1 MAKTVENGFERT
13 SQFGSEQSLP
23 EFVIA
28 GRRSS
33 SVILLVPPIQN
44 STTSIPTT
52 AMNIHVNANTL
63 KYISLI
69 TLTLQNAILGLSMR
83 YARTRPGD
91 IFISSTA
98 VLMAELVKLVTCLI
112 LVFNEEGKDA
122 QKFVRT
128 LHKTIIAN
136 PLDTLKVCVPS
147 LVYIV
152 QNNLLYVSASHL
164 DAATYQVTYQLK
176 ILTTAMFAVII
187 LRRRLIQTQW
197 GALVLLIAGVVMVQ
211 LAQTVDETKVG
222 GKAQKSGPEQN
233 RLLGLWAALGA
244 CFLSGFAGIYFE
256 KILKGA
262 DISVWMRN
270 VQLSLLS
277 IPFGVI
283 TCFVNDGR
291 QIMKDGFFLGYDL
304 FIWYLIFLQAGGGLI
319 VAVVV
324 KYADNILKGFAT
336 SLAIVI
342 SCIASIYIFD
352 FKLTLSFAGGAGLVI
367 ASIFL
372 YGYAPKKSGTTNSTT
387 TATQKSQALL
397 EAEENL
403 LPRV

>member
-1 MAKTVENGFERT
+1 
-13 SQFGSEQSLP
+13 
-23 EFVIA
+23 
-28 GRRSS
+28 
-33 SVILLVPPIQN
+33 
-44 STTSIPTT
+44 
-52 AMNIHVNANTL
+52 MNIHMNANHL

-91 IFISSTA
+91 IFLSSTA
-98 VLMAELVKLVTCLI
+98 VLMSEVVKLITCLF
-112 LVFNEEGKDA
+112 LVFNEEGKDV
-122 QKFVRT
+122 QKFVKS

-136 PLDTLKVCVPS
+136 PMDTLKVCVPS

-176 ILTTAMFAVII
+176 ILTTAMFAVVI
-187 LRRRLIQTQW
+187 LRKKLLTTQW
-197 GALVLLIAGVVMVQ
+197 GALVLLLLGVILVQ
-211 LAQTVDETKVG
+211 LAQTVTEATE
-222 GKAQKSGPEQN
+222 AASAATNGPEQN
-233 RLLGLWAALGA
+233 RMLGLLSALGA

-262 DISVWMRN
+262 EISVWMRN

-277 IPFGVI
+277 IPFGTI
-283 TCFVNDGR
+283 TCFVSDASK
-291 QIMKDGFFLGYDL
+291 IFEHGFFFGYDV
-304 FIWYLIFLQAGGGLI
+304 FIWYLVVLQAGGGLI

-336 SLAIVI
+336 SLAIII
-342 SCIASIYIFD
+342 SCVASIYIFN
-352 FKLTLSFAGGAGLVI
+352 FNLTLTFSMGAALVI

-372 YGYAPKKSGTTNSTT
+372 YGYDPKKSTNSTGPIKVVT
-387 TATQKSQALL
+387 SGHLPHPD
-397 EAEENL
+397 EEKL
-403 LPRV
+403 LP

>member
-1 MAKTVENGFERT
+1 
-13 SQFGSEQSLP
+13 
-23 EFVIA
+23 
-28 GRRSS
+28 
-33 SVILLVPPIQN
+33 
-44 STTSIPTT
+44 
-52 AMNIHVNANTL
+52 MNIHMNTNTL
-63 KYISLI
+63 KYVSLL

-91 IFISSTA
+91 IFLSSTA
-98 VLMAELVKLVTCLI
+98 VLMAEFAKLITCLF

-122 QKFVRT
+122 QKFIRS
-128 LHKTIIAN
+128 LHRTIIAN
-136 PLDTLKVCVPS
+136 PVDTLKVCVPS

-176 ILTTAMFAVII
+176 ILTTAMFAVVI
-187 LRRRLIQTQW
+187 LRRKLLNTQW
-197 GALVLLIAGVVMVQ
+197 GALLLLVMGIVLVQ
-211 LAQTVDETKVG
+211 LAQTDGPASGSSGSG
-222 GKAQKSGPEQN
+222 GTSSPAAGGSAGSAGGPEQN
-233 RLLGLWAALGA
+233 RMLGLWAALGA

-262 DISVWMRN
+262 EISVWMRN

-277 IPFGVI
+277 IPFGLL
-283 TCFVNDGR
+283 TCFVNDAGR
-291 QIMKDGFFLGYDL
+291 IYDRGFFHGYDV
-304 FIWYLIFLQAGGGLI
+304 FVWYLVLLQAGGGLI

-336 SLAIVI
+336 SLAIII
-342 SCIASIYIFD
+342 SCVASIYIFD
-352 FKLTLSFAGGAGLVI
+352 FNLTLQFSFGAALVI

-372 YGYAPKKSGTTNSTT
+372 YGYDPSKQGSKPTSMQGPSGD
-387 TATQKSQALL
+387 
-397 EAEENL
+397 EEKL

>member
-1 MAKTVENGFERT
+1 
-13 SQFGSEQSLP
+13 
-23 EFVIA
+23 
-28 GRRSS
+28 
-33 SVILLVPPIQN
+33 
-44 STTSIPTT
+44 
-52 AMNIHVNANTL
+52 MNIHVNANTL
-63 KYISLI
+63 KYISLL

-83 YARTRPGD
+83 YARTRPGE
-91 IFISSTA
+91 IFLSSTA
-98 VLMAELVKLVTCLI
+98 VLMAEFAKLITCLV

-122 QKFVRT
+122 QRFVRS

-176 ILTTAMFAVII
+176 ILTTAMFAVVI
-187 LRRRLIQTQW
+187 LRRRLFNTQW
-197 GALVLLIAGVVMVQ
+197 GALLLLVLGIVLVQ
-211 LAQTVDETKVG
+211 LAQTDG
-222 GKAQKSGPEQN
+222 GGSDGAGSSGDPTAATTLPTADALPTQN
-233 RLLGLWAALGA
+233 RMLGLWAALGA

-262 DISVWMRN
+262 EISVWMRN

-277 IPFGVI
+277 IPFGLI
-283 TCFVNDGR
+283 TCFVNDASR
-291 QIMKDGFFLGYDL
+291 IYNMGFFHGYDV
-304 FIWYLIFLQAGGGLI
+304 FVWYLVLLQAGGGLI

-336 SLAIVI
+336 SLAIII
-342 SCIASIYIFD
+342 SCIASIYIFN
-352 FKLTLSFAGGAGLVI
+352 FNLTLQFSAGAMLVI

-372 YGYAPKKSGTTNSTT
+372 YGYDPARSAVKPTTSTHMGPGSGD
-387 TATQKSQALL
+387 
-397 EAEENL
+397 AEKL

>member
-1 MAKTVENGFERT
+1 
-13 SQFGSEQSLP
+13 
-23 EFVIA
+23 
-28 GRRSS
+28 
-33 SVILLVPPIQN
+33 
-44 STTSIPTT
+44 
-52 AMNIHVNANTL
+52 MNIHMNTNTL
-63 KYISLI
+63 KYISLL

-91 IFISSTA
+91 IFLSSTA
-98 VLMAELVKLVTCLI
+98 VLMSEFAKLITCLI

-122 QKFVRT
+122 QRFVRS
-128 LHKTIIAN
+128 LHKTIVAN
-136 PLDTLKVCVPS
+136 PIDTLKVCVPS

-176 ILTTAMFAVII
+176 ILTTAMFAVVI
-187 LRRRLIQTQW
+187 LRRKLLNTQW
-197 GALVLLIAGVVMVQ
+197 GSLLLLVAGIVLVQ
-211 LAQTVDETKVG
+211 LAQTDGGSAVKAKDET
-222 GKAQKSGPEQN
+222 GPVQN
-233 RLLGLWAALGA
+233 RMLGLWAALGA

-277 IPFGVI
+277 IPFGLI
-283 TCFVNDGR
+283 TCFVNDASP
-291 QIMKDGFFLGYDL
+291 IYEKGFFYGYDM
-304 FIWYLIFLQAGGGLI
+304 FIWYLVLLQAGGGLI
-319 VAVVV
+319 VAAVV

-336 SLAIVI
+336 SLAIII

-352 FKLTLSFAGGAGLVI
+352 FNLTLQFSCGAGLVI
-367 ASIFL
+367 SSIFL
-372 YGYAPKKSGTTNSTT
+372 YGYDPGRHASKPTMQQQQQS
-387 TATQKSQALL
+387 AAD
-397 EAEENL
+397 EEKL